1 MNFLPDLAQY
11 ALIVL
16 LCKQQKETMVRASG
30 TVIGIEKK
38 NTYIDKNSGILELG
52 VNFFYPFEWDLFYL
66 H

>member
-38 NTYIDKNSGILELG
+38 K
-52 VNFFYPFEWDLFYL
+52 YL
-66 H
+66 HRQKQRDS